1 MNAPVLPSQLIKS
14 WPTRPDGAPATLIAA
29 LARNAHES
37 GNATAF
43 RERDYGIWQERT
55 WSDVFGETLALA
67 AALEGIGL
75 GAGQALTV
83 IGDNRTRLYLSMI
96 AATAL
101 RAFPSPVFPDVPP
114 EELTYYSRYGEPR
127 IAIAEDQEQV
137 DKLIELRG
145 RTGRPHKIIYDDPRG
160 LSGYPADVV
169 ISYDE
174 LLLRG
179 QARLAAD
186 PVLAADLVVRSAGDD
201 IAVLMHS
208 SGTTGAPKGVPLR
221 HRHVF
226 GGVLNALAGGS
237 IEEHEDYYAYLPAAW
252 VGDFVFSLS
261 AAVLL
266 RFTVNIPERQETV
279 LRDLREVAP
288 TWYLAAPRAWDNML
302 TRVQVGIEDS
312 TRLKRALFRFFMPR
326 AVEIERRRLSGQ
338 APRALERALM
348 LAGEI
353 CVFGPIKDYLG
364 MSRIRHAFTGGEAIG
379 EDTFLFFRALGVNL
393 RQIYGQTESC
403 ALTAAQADGAVKLHT
418 VGRPLPGVEVRID
431 EHGEILIKS
440 ASVIDG
446 YFDDPDAT
454 RKALADGWLHTGDA
468 GYFEDDGDLVVLG
481 RVSEVVY
488 TAAGER
494 YIPNYIENRVK
505 FSPYVRNV
513 AVMGAGRDQL
523 TAIVCIDQEAVG
535 HWAEE
540 RGVSFTSYAELSQ
553 RPEVYDLTSSVLHH
567 VNELLPAA
575 LRVKRFVNL
584 HKDFDADDGEI
595 TRTRKLRRNVIE
607 ERYAALIDALY
618 SDAGVV
624 VQDAR
629 ITYESGDT
637 GTIRRTLSIREV
649 A

>member
-1 MNAPVLPSQLIKS
+1 MNAPVLPRQLIAS

-37 GNATAF
+37 GNAIAF

-55 WSDVFGETLALA
+55 WSDIFGETLALA
-67 AALEGIGL
+67 AALEEIGL
-75 GAGQALTV
+75 GPGQALTV

-127 IAIAEDQEQV
+127 IAVAEDQEQV
-137 DKLIELRG
+137 DKLIALRE

-169 ISYDE
+169 IAYDE

-186 PVLAADLVVRSAGDD
+186 PVLAADLVSRSTADD
-201 IAVLMHS
+201 VAVLMHS
-208 SGTTGAPKGVPLR
+208 SGTTAAPKGVPLR
-221 HRHVF
+221 HRNVF
-226 GGVLNALAGGS
+226 GGVLNARAGGM

-252 VGDFVFSLS
+252 VGDFVFSVG
-261 AAVLL
+261 AALLL

-279 LRDLREVAP
+279 LRDLREAAP

-312 TRLKRALFRFFMPR
+312 TKGKRALFRFFMPR
-326 AVEIERRRLSGQ
+326 AVEIERRRLAGEM
-338 APRALERALM
+338 PRFAERALR
-348 LAGEI
+348 LAGEAF
-353 CVFGPIKDYLG
+353 VFGPIKDYLG
-364 MSRIRHAFTGGEAIG
+364 LSRIRHAFTGGEAIG

-403 ALTAAQADGAVKLHT
+403 ALTAAQAGDAVKLHT

-431 EHGEILIKS
+431 ERGEILIKS

-454 RKALADGWLHTGDA
+454 QKALADGWLHTGDA

-494 YIPNYIENRVK
+494 YIPNYIENRIK

-513 AVMGAGRDQL
+513 AVLGAGRDQL

-553 RPEVYDLTSSVLHH
+553 RAEVYDLTSSVLRH
-567 VNELLPAA
+567 VNELLPEA
-575 LRVKRFVNL
+575 LRLKRFVNL

-618 SDAGVV
+618 SDARVT